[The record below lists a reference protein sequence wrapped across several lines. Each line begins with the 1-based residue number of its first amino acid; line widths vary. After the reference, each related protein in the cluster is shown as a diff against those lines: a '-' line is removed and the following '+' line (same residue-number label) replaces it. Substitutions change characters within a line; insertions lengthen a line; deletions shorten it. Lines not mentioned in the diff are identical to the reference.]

1 MKIIKIL
8 IIVLLALFLI
18 TIYLFN
24 GLYTNEY
31 SVKIGNSIG
40 IKLDSDN
47 VYFGTIPKGEQ
58 SKRDIVIKNGNK
70 ASIVRIMA
78 FGSLSDKIYIS
89 ENNFRLEKNES
100 KGISI
105 IINPGNNQDYGEY
118 NGKLVFL
125 FTKV

>member
-1 MKIIKIL
+1 M
-8 IIVLLALFLI
+8 
-18 TIYLFN
+18 
-24 GLYTNEY
+24 
-31 SVKIGNSIG
+31 KIGNSIG